1 MSLIDALAIVSCA
14 VAAAIGFVA
23 FMAAVLGAV
32 SLPILAVA
40 AVFDDG
46 WDWFVARC
54 LVGWIGCLA
63 ALVLLI
69 WIDGNVEPWW
79 PR

>member
-1 MSLIDALAIVSCA
+1 MSLIDALAIVSCLVAAGIFAATFSVVGA
-14 VAAAIGFVA
+14 VAILAPFFSFGLALERDWRDAARW
-23 FMAAVLGAV
+23 MAWWLV
-32 SLPILAVA
+32 SLV
-40 AVFDDG
+40 
-46 WDWFVARC
+46 
-54 LVGWIGCLA
+54 